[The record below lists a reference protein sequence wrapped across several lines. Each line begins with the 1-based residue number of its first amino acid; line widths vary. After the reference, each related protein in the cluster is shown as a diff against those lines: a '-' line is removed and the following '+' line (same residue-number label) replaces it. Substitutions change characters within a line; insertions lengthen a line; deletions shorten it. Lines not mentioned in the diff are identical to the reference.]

1 MLLKL
6 SRTLVRTSSGGLR
19 ESLRLGGELSLVREF
34 GANVTILVGPFSMS
48 SPGSDEGR
56 ELGTRYRLP
65 IRSDDMGRIRRVVVN
80 RITFTKPDS
89 RYTEALKQGES
100 RFD

>member
-1 MLLKL
+1 
-6 SRTLVRTSSGGLR
+6 
-19 ESLRLGGELSLVREF
+19 
-34 GANVTILVGPFSMS
+34 MS

-80 RITFTKPDS
+80 RMTFTKPDS
-89 RYTEALKQGES
+89 RYTDALKQVES
-100 RFD
+100 KFDYKEGVKNYLPEDGHFKWNFMP